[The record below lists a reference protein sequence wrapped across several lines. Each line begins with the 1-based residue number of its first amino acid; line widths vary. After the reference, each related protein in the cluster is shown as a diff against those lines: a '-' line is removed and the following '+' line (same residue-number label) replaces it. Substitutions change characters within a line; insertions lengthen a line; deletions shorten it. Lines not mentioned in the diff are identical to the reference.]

1 MLSTSMLLVMALMVV
16 GLVGLTVY
24 LKLRYKISLAL
35 LGSGALA
42 FLVATQFFERVLHL
56 LVLRPDAM
64 GSSYLLRDFPLL
76 YVIYAVLA
84 AAIFEEGA
92 RYVVL
97 RLVQRKRQLE
107 FKDALA
113 YGLGHGGIEMIV
125 VGLLSLVNLFLLYQA
140 VLQNQTQILSL
151 LPEATVTSIR
161 NTPIWSPYVLL
172 VERFLAL
179 ASQIMLTIWVWKA
192 LVTKNMRL
200 FLVALGFHAL
210 IDLAPAMSQ
219 VGWIG
224 SPLLVEGLVLIAVLV
239 VGYFT
244 RKLLKQ

>member
-1 MLSTSMLLVMALMVV
+1 MLSASMLLVITLMVV
-16 GLVGLTVY
+16 GLVGLVVY
-24 LKLRYKISLAL
+24 FKIRYQISLAL
-35 LGSGALA
+35 LGAGALA
-42 FLVATQFFERVLHL
+42 FLVTTQFFERLLHV
-56 LVLRPDAM
+56 LVLRPDAA

-76 YVIYAVLA
+76 YVVYAVLA

-92 RYVVL
+92 RYLVL

-140 VLQNQTQILSL
+140 VVQNQTQILDL
-151 LPEATVTSIR
+151 LPKATVESIR
-161 NTPIWSPYVLL
+161 NTPVWSPYVLL

-192 LVTKNMRL
+192 LDTKNIRL
-200 FLVALGFHAL
+200 FLVALGFHIL

-219 VGWIG
+219 VGWIS
-224 SPLLVEGLVLIAVLV
+224 SPLLVEGLVLLAVLLL
-239 VGYFT
+239 GYFT
-244 RKLLKQ
+244 RKLLK